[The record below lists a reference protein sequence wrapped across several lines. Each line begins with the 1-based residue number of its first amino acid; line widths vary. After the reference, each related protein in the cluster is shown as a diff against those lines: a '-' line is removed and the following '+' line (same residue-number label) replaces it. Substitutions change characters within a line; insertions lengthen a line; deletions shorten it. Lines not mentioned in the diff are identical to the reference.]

1 MILYFSGTG
10 NSKYIAKRIAEA
22 IRENT
27 VDLNMKIKENDTS
40 PLQTGRDVIIVT
52 PTYAWRIPK
61 IVSEWIDKTEFID
74 GKRIWFVMNCGSEI
88 GNAEKYNRELSEQKK
103 LQYMG
108 TARILMPENY
118 IAMFDAPKAEEARK
132 IVEEAEPDIEKV
144 IAYIK
149 AGKEFCLPRNN
160 LYDRFMSGPVN
171 PIFYKFFVK
180 ANAFQANDSCIG
192 CGQCVKKCPLNNI
205 HLEQEKPVWSKNC
218 THCMAC
224 ICYCPTEAIEYGKKS
239 VGKPRY
245 HFETL

>member
-61 IVSEWIDKTEFID
+61 IVSEWIDKTEFIG

-88 GNAEKYNRELSEQKK
+88 GNAANYNRELSEQKK

-108 TARILMPENY
+108 TAQIK
-118 IAMFDAPKAEEARK
+118 IA
-132 IVEEAEPDIEKV
+132 
-144 IAYIK
+144 
-149 AGKEFCLPRNN
+149 
-160 LYDRFMSGPVN
+160 
-171 PIFYKFFVK
+171 
-180 ANAFQANDSCIG
+180 
-192 CGQCVKKCPLNNI
+192 
-205 HLEQEKPVWSKNC
+205 
-218 THCMAC
+218 
-224 ICYCPTEAIEYGKKS
+224 
-239 VGKPRY
+239 
-245 HFETL
+245 

>member
-1 MILYFSGTG
+1 MVLYFSGTG

-22 IRENT
+22 IQENV
-27 VDLNMKIKENDTS
+27 VDLNMKIKENDIS

-88 GNAEKYNRELSEQKK
+88 GNAAKYNRELSEQKK

-132 IVEEAEPDIEKV
+132 IVAKAEPDIEKV
-144 IAYIK
+144 IAYIRN
-149 AGKEFCLPRNN
+149 GKEFL
-160 LYDRFMSGPVN
+160 L
-171 PIFYKFFVK
+171 
-180 ANAFQANDSCIG
+180 A
-192 CGQCVKKCPLNNI
+192 
-205 HLEQEKPVWSKNC
+205 
-218 THCMAC
+218 T
-224 ICYCPTEAIEYGKKS
+224 
-239 VGKPRY
+239 
-245 HFETL
+245 

>member
-1 MILYFSGTG
+1 MVLYFSGTG

-61 IVSEWIDKTEFID
+61 IVSEWIDKTEFIG

-88 GNAEKYNRELSEQKK
+88 GNAAKYNRELSEQKK

-132 IVEEAEPDIEKV
+132 IVAKAEPDIEKV
-144 IAYIK
+144 IAYIRN
-149 AGKEFCLPRNN
+149 GKEFCLPRNN

-171 PIFYKFFVK
+171 PIFYKFFVTK
-180 ANAFQANDSCIG
+180 RKQLRLLKLLSC
-192 CGQCVKKCPLNNI
+192 
-205 HLEQEKPVWSKNC
+205 
-218 THCMAC
+218 
-224 ICYCPTEAIEYGKKS
+224 
-239 VGKPRY
+239 
-245 HFETL
+245 

>member
-88 GNAEKYNRELSEQKK
+88 GNAAKYNRELSEQKK

-132 IVEEAEPDIEKV
+132 IVAKAEPDIEKV
-144 IAYIK
+144 IAYIRN
-149 AGKEFCLPRNN
+149 GKEFCLPRNN

-180 ANAFQANDSCIG
+180 ANAFQANDSCYRLRTMR
-192 CGQCVKKCPLNNI
+192 KK
-205 HLEQEKPVWSKNC
+205 VS
-218 THCMAC
+218 A
-224 ICYCPTEAIEYGKKS
+224 
-239 VGKPRY
+239 
-245 HFETL
+245 

>member
-1 MILYFSGTG
+1 MVLYFSGTG
-10 NSKYIAKRIAEA
+10 NSKYIAKQIAEA

-61 IVSEWIDKTEFID
+61 IVSEWIDKTKFID

-88 GNAEKYNRELSEQKK
+88 GNAAKYNRELSEQKK

-132 IVEEAEPDIEKV
+132 IVAKAEPDIEKV
-144 IAYIK
+144 IAYIRN
-149 AGKEFCLPRNN
+149 GKEFCLPRNK

-180 ANAFQANDSCIG
+180 ANAFQVNDSCIG
-192 CGQCVKKCPLNNI
+192 CGQCVK
-205 HLEQEKPVWSKNC
+205 VS
-218 THCMAC
+218 A
-224 ICYCPTEAIEYGKKS
+224 
-239 VGKPRY
+239 
-245 HFETL
+245 

>member
-27 VDLNMKIKENDTS
+27 VDLNMKIKGNDTS

-88 GNAEKYNRELSEQKK
+88 GNAANYNRELSEQKK

-132 IVEEAEPDIEKV
+132 IVAKAEPVIKKI

-149 AGKEFCLPRNN
+149 AGKEFCPPRNN

-180 ANAFQANDSCIG
+180 ANAFQANDSCI
-192 CGQCVKKCPLNNI
+192 VADN
-205 HLEQEKPVWSKNC
+205 
-218 THCMAC
+218 A
-224 ICYCPTEAIEYGKKS
+224 
-239 VGKPRY
+239 
-245 HFETL
+245 

>member
-1 MILYFSGTG
+1 MVLYFSGTG

-88 GNAEKYNRELSEQKK
+88 GNAAKYNRELSEQKK

-132 IVEEAEPDIEKV
+132 IVAKAEPDIEKV
-144 IAYIK
+144 IACSMMKRQVSVRLRIY
-149 AGKEFCLPRNN
+149 R
-160 LYDRFMSGPVN
+160 
-171 PIFYKFFVK
+171 
-180 ANAFQANDSCIG
+180 
-192 CGQCVKKCPLNNI
+192 
-205 HLEQEKPVWSKNC
+205 
-218 THCMAC
+218 
-224 ICYCPTEAIEYGKKS
+224 KKS
-239 VGKPRY
+239 GMMNTGDLKYLVCSIP
-245 HFETL
+245 FPLV